1 MIEGQVLETIEKYNM
16 LEKGDKIVVGVSGGP
31 DSMTL
36 LHILQKLKEKYS
48 LEIFVAHI
56 NHMIRENAKID
67 EKYVEDY
74 CKKNNIQ
81 CYIKRADVVAK
92 AQIDK
97 NGVEEAGRE
106 VRYNFFDEVL
116 KKTNSN
122 KIAIAHNL
130 NDNSETVIMNCLR
143 GTGLA
148 GLKGIEP
155 KRGKYIRP
163 LIESSREEIEKYCA
177 QNNINP
183 RHDESN
189 DDTTYTR
196 NKIRNIIIPYLK
208 KEFNPNIITGISRLS
223 DIVKEEQEYLTK
235 ETKKAYDEVI
245 INEKENTIIY
255 NVRKFNEKDIVIQ
268 KRLILLGIEKIFG
281 NTKGIEKINLEDIIK
296 LCNNNIGNKFL
307 KPNKNTKIQIKNK
320 QIIISKEIS
329 LI

>member
-255 NVRKFNEKDIVIQ
+255 NLRKFNEKDIVIQ

>member
-1 MIEGQVLETIEKYNM
+1 
-16 LEKGDKIVVGVSGGP
+16 
-31 DSMTL
+31 MTL
-36 LHILQKLKEKYS
+36 LHILQKLKEKYN
-48 LEIFVAHI
+48 LELYVAHI

-67 EKYVEDY
+67 EQYVKEY
-74 CKKNNIQ
+74 CDKNNIR
-81 CYIKRADVVAK
+81 CFIKRANVVAK
-92 AQIDK
+92 AQVDK

-106 VRYNFFDEVL
+106 VRYNFFKEVL
-116 KKTNSN
+116 KDTNSN

-130 NDNSETVIMNCLR
+130 NDNTETVIMNAIR

-163 LIESSREEIEKYCA
+163 LIEIPREEIEKYCIE
-177 QNNINP
+177 NNINP

-223 DIVKEEQEYLTK
+223 NIVKEEQDYLIK
-235 ETKKAYDEVI
+235 ETKIAYDDVI
-245 INEKENTIIY
+245 LDEKENTIIY
-255 NVRKFNEKDIVIQ
+255 NVKRFNQKDIVLQ

-307 KPNKNTKIQIKNK
+307 KPNKNTKIEIKNK
-320 QIIISKEIS
+320 QIIISKETD
-329 LI
+329 

>member
-1 MIEGQVLETIEKYNM
+1 MLENQVLETIEKYNM

-36 LHILQKLKEKYS
+36 LHILQKYKEKYNI
-48 LEIFVAHI
+48 EIFVAHI

-106 VRYNFFDEVL
+106 VRYNFFNEVL
-116 KKTNSN
+116 KRTNSN

-208 KEFNPNIITGISRLS
+208 KEFNPNIIAGISRLS
-223 DIVKEEQEYLTK
+223 NIVKEEQEYLIK
-235 ETKKAYDEVI
+235 ETKIAYDEVI
-245 INEKENTIIY
+245 IDEKENTIIY

-307 KPNKNTKIQIKNK
+307 RPNKNTKIEIKNK

>member
-1 MIEGQVLETIEKYNM
+1 
-16 LEKGDKIVVGVSGGP
+16 
-31 DSMTL
+31 MTL
-36 LHILQKLKEKYS
+36 LHILQSLKEKYN
-48 LEIFVAHI
+48 LKIYVAHI

-67 EKYVEDY
+67 EQYVKSY
-74 CKKNNIQ
+74 CEENNIQ
-81 CYIKRADVVAK
+81 CFIKRADVVAK

-106 VRYNFFDEVL
+106 VRYNFFEEVL
-116 KKTNSN
+116 KDTNSN

-130 NDNSETVIMNCLR
+130 NDNTETVIMNAIR

-163 LIESSREEIEKYCA
+163 LIEIPREEIEKYCIE
-177 QNNINP
+177 NNINP

-196 NKIRNIIIPYLK
+196 NKIRNIIVPYLK

-223 DIVKEEQEYLTK
+223 NIVKEEQEYLIK

-245 INEKENTIIY
+245 TDEKENTIIY
-255 NVRKFNEKDIVIQ
+255 NVRKFNEKDIVLQ

-307 KPNKNTKIQIKNK
+307 KPNKNTKIEIKNK
-320 QIIISKEIS
+320 QIIISKET
-329 LI
+329 

>member
-1 MIEGQVLETIEKYNM
+1 
-16 LEKGDKIVVGVSGGP
+16 
-31 DSMTL
+31 MTL
-36 LHILQKLKEKYS
+36 LHILQSLKEKYN
-48 LEIFVAHI
+48 LELYVAHI

-67 EKYVEDY
+67 EQYVKEY
-74 CKKNNIQ
+74 CDKNNIQ
-81 CYIKRADVVAK
+81 CFIKRADVVAK

-106 VRYNFFDEVL
+106 VRYNFFEEVL
-116 KKTNSN
+116 KNTNSN

-130 NDNSETVIMNCLR
+130 NDNTETVIMNAIR

-155 KRGKYIRP
+155 KRGEYIRP
-163 LIESSREEIEKYCA
+163 LIEIPREEIEKYCIE
-177 QNNINP
+177 NNINP

-223 DIVKEEQEYLTK
+223 NIVKEEQDYLIK
-235 ETKKAYDEVI
+235 ETKIAYDDVI
-245 INEKENTIIY
+245 LDEKENTIIY
-255 NVRKFNEKDIVIQ
+255 NVKKFNQKDIVLQ

-307 KPNKNTKIQIKNK
+307 KPNKNTKIEIKNK
-320 QIIISKEIS
+320 QIIISKETD
-329 LI
+329 

>member
-1 MIEGQVLETIEKYNM
+1 
-16 LEKGDKIVVGVSGGP
+16 
-31 DSMTL
+31 MTL
-36 LHILQKLKEKYS
+36 LHILQKLKEKYN
-48 LEIFVAHI
+48 LKIYVAHI

-67 EKYVEDY
+67 EQYVENY
-74 CKKNNIQ
+74 CKENNIQ
-81 CYIKRADVVAK
+81 CFIKKADVVAK
-92 AQIDK
+92 AEKDK

-106 VRYNFFDEVL
+106 VRYNFFEEVL
-116 KKTNSN
+116 KNTNSN

-130 NDNSETVIMNCLR
+130 NDNAETVIMNLLR

-163 LIESSREEIEKYCA
+163 LIEIPREEIEEYCI
-177 QNNINP
+177 QNKIKP

-189 DDTTYTR
+189 DDTRYTR
-196 NKIRNIIIPYLK
+196 NKIRNIVIPYIK

-223 DIVKEEQEYLTK
+223 DIVKEEQEYLKK

-245 INEKENTIIY
+245 INETEDNIIY
-255 NVRKFNEKDIVIQ
+255 NVRKFNEKEKLLQ

-296 LCNNNIGNKFL
+296 LCNNNIENKFL
-307 KPNKNTKIQIKNK
+307 KPNKNTKIEIKNK
-320 QIIISKEIS
+320 QIIISKEI
-329 LI
+329 